1 VSIVVDIQTVSIAVA
16 SAGVFLAAIY
26 YIFQIRHQTKLRQ
39 TDLIMRLYS
48 TLGSKEFVENDPKIF
63 NQEFKDLEG
72 FMHKYGSFSKFMESP
87 DYAPFMMDSMF
98 FEGVGILLYRKLV
111 DIELVD
117 DLLSS
122 PIITIWEK
130 MLPMTKALREYFNR
144 PQMGEWFEYLYNE
157 MKKREQTLKA

>member
-1 VSIVVDIQTVSIAVA
+1 MVDVQTISIVIA
-16 SAGVFLAAIY
+16 SAGVFVAAIY
-26 YIFQIRHQTKLRQ
+26 YIFQIRHQTRMRQ

-63 NQEFKDLEG
+63 NQDFEDLKG

-98 FEGVGILLYRKLV
+98 FEGVGLLLYRKLV

-117 DLLSS
+117 DLFSS

-130 MLPMTKALREYFNR
+130 MLPMIKALREYFNR